1 MRISKGVIIIENY
14 KNIFEAIE
22 KSNINI
28 MSLVIISL
36 VLIGM
41 IFIGTSVFNHNTTKL
56 SSRLGPLYF
65 GGAIILLAAFL
76 AAYNG
81 YIPW

>member
-1 MRISKGVIIIENY
+1 MRVSKGVIIIENY
-14 KNIFEAIE
+14 INIFETIE

-41 IFIGTSVFNHNTTKL
+41 IFIGTSVFKHNTTQL

-65 GGAIILLAAFL
+65 GGAIILLAAFI

>member
-1 MRISKGVIIIENY
+1 MRVFKGVIIIENY
-14 KNIFEAIE
+14 INIFEAIE

-65 GGAIILLAAFL
+65 GGAIILLAAFI